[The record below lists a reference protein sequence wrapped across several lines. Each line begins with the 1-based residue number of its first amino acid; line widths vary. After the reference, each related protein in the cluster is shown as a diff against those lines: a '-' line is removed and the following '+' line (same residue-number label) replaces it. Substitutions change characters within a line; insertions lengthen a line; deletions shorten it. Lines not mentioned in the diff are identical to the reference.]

1 MDKTFEIRVAIDK
14 EGIRYIQI
22 AGSQSAHKNGHDTYF
37 AIQDILKNLDVQIRE
52 RFREFKSGENTEN
65 H

>member
-22 AGSQSAHKNGHDTYF
+22 AGPQSTHQTGHDIYF
-37 AIQDILKNLDVQIRE
+37 AIQDILKNLDIQIRE
-52 RFREFKSGENTEN
+52 RFREFKSGEKTEN